1 MQPTDPHSD
10 ERQRRWR
17 LLLGEPAGQLC
28 KLGQDDL
35 VIDRALAAVYDP
47 EGLDGSKRR
56 GGLGGSSPQVARW
69 LGDIR
74 QFFPSPV
81 VRILQQDAVTRLQS
95 EHSVWYKK
103 IAKLSAYMPAP
114 LPNGSKNVSATY

>member
-56 GGLGGSSPQVARW
+56 GGLDGSSPQVARW

-81 VRILQQDAVTRLQS
+81 VRILQQDAVTRLQL
-95 EHSVWYKK
+95 ERLLLEPEMLQAVEPDVHLV
-103 IAKLSAYMPAP
+103 
-114 LPNGSKNVSATY
+114 ATLLKEL